1 MTRTDAEKA
10 RERKV
15 EQRGFPRED
24 CECECHD
31 LGDNCYSCFVAHTNY
46 DDWQR
51 EAQAAKEQKL

>member
-1 MTRTDAEKA
+1 MPSETA
-10 RERKV
+10 KV

-46 DDWQR
+46 DEWKKAR
-51 EAQAAKEQKL
+51 EKP